1 MNATRGNVD
10 HNTSPVLDSN
20 TAWGVDMADFVGNEG
35 LIAHT
40 IRAGRTRASAR
51 GAGRNLAEI
60 NKKRCLSVIKALPV
74 DPELFELGDKVLEAR
89 P

>member
-35 LIAHT
+35 LITYA
-40 IRAGRTRASAR
+40 IRMRGGSTSAGGT
-51 GAGRNLAEI
+51 GRNLAEI
-60 NKKRCLSVIKALPV
+60 IKQCASLHQRR
-74 DPELFELGDKVLEAR
+74 EN
-89 P
+89 